1 MTPNPDRPIL
11 QEMRGKP
18 DKGGIG
24 LWFVLLI
31 LAAGGWAGFRVGTLY
46 FDNSTI
52 ANQIATLAD
61 QSLIDRSVDA
71 KKEIGKIL
79 DAYEVKIDP
88 EKVRVDF
95 NEKHDRVT
103 IAFDYARGV
112 DLGLATPQI
121 PFHVF
126 EQREAARAAA
136 VVQGIGQTIDD
147 SMNNVPAQKYQQA
160 VKQALQTPAAQ

>member
-1 MTPNPDRPIL
+1 
-11 QEMRGKP
+11 MRGKP

-24 LWFVLLI
+24 LWLVLII
-31 LAAGGWAGFRVGTLY
+31 LVAGGWAGFRFGTLY

-52 ANQIATLAD
+52 ANQVATLAD

-71 KKEIGKIL
+71 KKEIARIL

-95 NEKHDRVT
+95 NEKHDRIT
-103 IAFDYARGV
+103 IAFEYSRSV
-112 DLGLATPQI
+112 DLGLAAPQV

-126 EQREAARAAA
+126 EQRESARAVG
-136 VVQGIGQTIDD
+136 VVQGIGRTIDN

-160 VKQALQTPAAQ
+160 VKQAFETPAAR